1 MFSHG
6 RGLTKLV
13 MFYVLLLLIPG
24 GYWVIALAA
33 IGLMLGGTTRREL
46 TDKERANA
54 VKRHNEAA
62 ARWAAGEG
70 REYAAALTELKKE
83 WTIK

>member
-6 RGLTKLV
+6 RSLGKLAL
-13 MFYVLLLLIPG
+13 FYGVLAIP
-24 GYWVIALAA
+24 VIGPPIVALAA
-33 IGLMLGGTTRREL
+33 IGLMLGGTTRRQL

-62 ARWAAGEG
+62 AK
-70 REYAAALTELKKE
+70 YAAALK
-83 WTIK
+83 IQ